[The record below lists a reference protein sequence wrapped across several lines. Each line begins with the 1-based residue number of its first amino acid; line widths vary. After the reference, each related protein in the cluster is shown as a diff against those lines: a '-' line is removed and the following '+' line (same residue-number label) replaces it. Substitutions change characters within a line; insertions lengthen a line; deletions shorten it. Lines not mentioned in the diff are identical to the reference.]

1 MTGQED
7 EAPVLAYVEGRA
19 GIIRL
24 NRPAALNALNTPMV
38 DIALRAIAD
47 FETDMEVDLVLLEG
61 AGGRAFCAGGDIRF
75 VAASARAGDGQAEE
89 FWRREYALVLALSR
103 AAKPVVA
110 LMDAITMG
118 GGAGLGIHVRHR
130 IVTDATRFAMPE
142 VGIGFV
148 PDVGSTFLLAR
159 SAGETGR
166 YIALTGDTFGAA
178 DVIHAGLADTH
189 VPAASLPA
197 LREALVHGEDG
208 VGEIVARFATRPKP
222 GLFAEEEAAI
232 SRVFRH
238 DAVPDI
244 VEALGN
250 RSTDFAQQTLD
261 TLNRRSPR
269 SLLATMELLLRA
281 RRAADLSECLVN
293 EFHAAC
299 RCLTSPDY
307 HEGVRAAVI
316 DKDRNPKWA
325 SDELDGALE
334 ANGLDPVPGV
344 ADPDFAPDLGPAQ
357 LPSALRAAH

>member
-1 MTGQED
+1 MTGNGD
-7 EAPVLAYVEGRA
+7 EAPILAFVEGRA

-24 NRPAALNALNTPMV
+24 NRPAALNALNIEMV
-38 DIALRAIAD
+38 DAALRALAT
-47 FETDMEVDLVLLEG
+47 FETDLEVELVLLEG

-89 FWRREYALVLALSR
+89 FWRREYALVLALARS
-103 AAKPVVA
+103 AKPVVA
-110 LMDAITMG
+110 LMDAIVMG

-159 SAGETGR
+159 SPGETGR
-166 YIALTGDTFGAA
+166 YMALTGDTFGPA
-178 DVIHAGLADTH
+178 DTIHAGLADVH
-189 VPAASLPA
+189 VPAESLPA
-197 LREALVHGEDG
+197 LRRALVHGEDG
-208 VGEIVARFATRPKP
+208 LNETIGQFATRPEP

-232 SRVFRH
+232 ARVFRH
-238 DAVPDI
+238 DAVADI

-250 RSTDFAQQTLD
+250 RSTDFARRTLD
-261 TLNRRSPR
+261 TLNKRSPR
-269 SLLATMELLLRA
+269 SLLATMDLLR
-281 RRAADLSECLVN
+281 RAKRATDLSECLVN

-299 RCLTSPDY
+299 RCLATADY

-325 SDELDGALE
+325 SSGLDGALE
-334 ANGLDPVPGV
+334 ADGLDPVPGV
-344 ADPDFAPDLGPAQ
+344 ADPDFAPELGPAE
-357 LPSALRAAH
+357 LPAALRAAH